1 MYLDSMIT
9 LSASRILLHCRPF
22 SVFRRN
28 AITEQIVV
36 FASGRKGR
44 PKQTGTDPGGCRKTS
59 DHPPHDE
66 NCPFCLGNEHKTPKT
81 LFQIDDAKG
90 KTWECRV
97 VRNAFP
103 AVSPPEQDESG
114 YTVWNQSQFQ
124 GLSLGPN
131 SERPAIG
138 HHEVIIESPMH
149 NSCTSKAAKSKI
161 LNLVRSWHVRGN
173 ELAAG
178 DKNLEHIVYFK
189 NQGAVAGASLIHPHA
204 QLVGLPFVPRD
215 VRVGQLS
222 NMNYF
227 LRKGRSVFDRVI
239 EEELSAG
246 ERIIERN
253 EEFISFV
260 PFAATSPFNV
270 WIMPLKS
277 RANFLAAGTREL
289 DLYAEILSSSLNK
302 LDRVLSEPDMNILL
316 KSAPLHGR
324 HNQAAF
330 NADCYFRWYTTITP
344 RLGAGAMAGFELGS
358 GIFSNGNVSFLFC
371 FLFSLPLFARSFCCL
386 IANVS

>member
-1 MYLDSMIT
+1 
-9 LSASRILLHCRPF
+9 
-22 SVFRRN
+22 
-28 AITEQIVV
+28 
-36 FASGRKGR
+36 
-44 PKQTGTDPGGCRKTS
+44 
-59 DHPPHDE
+59 
-66 NCPFCLGNEHKTPKT
+66 
-81 LFQIDDAKG
+81 
-90 KTWECRV
+90 
-97 VRNAFP
+97 
-103 AVSPPEQDESG
+103 
-114 YTVWNQSQFQ
+114 
-124 GLSLGPN
+124 
-131 SERPAIG
+131 
-138 HHEVIIESPMH
+138 
-149 NSCTSKAAKSKI
+149 
-161 LNLVRSWHVRGN
+161 
-173 ELAAG
+173 
-178 DKNLEHIVYFK
+178 
-189 NQGAVAGASLIHPHA
+189 
-204 QLVGLPFVPRD
+204 
-215 VRVGQLS
+215 
-222 NMNYF
+222 MNYF

-358 GIFSNGNVSFLFC
+358 GIFSNEDCQDVDEGGSATFPLEGSWSPCAAAFTCDALAPKLSNVCGMDWGMLAEVVPCS
-371 FLFSLPLFARSFCCL
+371 ADVEIAL
-386 IANVS
+386 IDSTDISKPGVR